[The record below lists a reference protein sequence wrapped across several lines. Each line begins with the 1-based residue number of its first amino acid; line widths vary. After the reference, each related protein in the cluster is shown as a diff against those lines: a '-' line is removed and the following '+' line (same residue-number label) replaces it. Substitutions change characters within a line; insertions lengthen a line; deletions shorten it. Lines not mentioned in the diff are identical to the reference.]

1 MMAFAGNSILCRM
14 ALAMTAIDPAS
25 FTLIR
30 IVSGAVVL
38 YLLVSW
44 RRGIFSV
51 GGNWTSALAL
61 FAYAAGFSYAYLSLP
76 AGTGALLLFG
86 AVQASMIGY
95 GLIRGERLDRWQV
108 LGMVMAV
115 MGLVGLLLP
124 GLQAP
129 PLSGSLMM
137 VGAGVAW
144 GIYSLRG
151 RRASSPTVETT
162 GNFVRAVPMAFIL
175 GAYGISRA
183 EIDFAGVV
191 YAVGS
196 GAVASG
202 LGYAVWYSVLP
213 RLASTM
219 AATVQLSV
227 PAIAAI
233 AGVIFLH
240 EPITA
245 RLLGA
250 SAAILG
256 GIAVFIL
263 CRPEPVR
270 GS

>member
-1 MMAFAGNSILCRM
+1 
-14 ALAMTAIDPAS
+14 
-25 FTLIR
+25 
-30 IVSGAVVL
+30 
-38 YLLVSW
+38 
-44 RRGIFSV
+44 
-51 GGNWTSALAL
+51 
-61 FAYAAGFSYAYLSLP
+61 
-76 AGTGALLLFG
+76 
-86 AVQASMIGY
+86 
-95 GLIRGERLDRWQV
+95 
-108 LGMVMAV
+108 MVMAV

-151 RRASSPTVETT
+151 RHASSPTVETT
-162 GNFVRAVPMAFIL
+162 GNFVRAVPMALIL